1 MNSGFR
7 ADIEGLRA
15 LAVAPILMFHL
26 SPALCPGGFAGVDIF
41 FVISGFLITRMIL
54 ADGAAFSLRRFYV
67 RRLFRLLPAL
77 LVTLI
82 ATIAAGWFLLG
93 PSDFVALAWS
103 ALAAEFAVSNFYFL
117 AAVDYFNA
125 SSLSHPLLHTWS
137 LGAEEQF
144 YLLWPALI
152 VAVGRLRLSFIAV
165 SVAAAL
171 VSFLAVLFLRSG
183 FPQAVFYLM
192 PFRVFELALGACL
205 AGMEAPLRQFSSRLL
220 ISAGGLG
227 AAALAASFV
236 LFDDNTPWPGLA
248 ALLPAVGTAL
258 LIIAGA
264 QPGVGA
270 VLASLPLRLLGR
282 VSYALYLVH
291 WPIIALYRQQIII
304 EPTGLELA
312 TMAAASLAAAVALHL
327 LVEQPFRLR
336 GAVRPLATTAGRWSG
351 PPFLRLTHAAAASR
365 LSGLVLGSCL
375 ASGSVIVGS
384 GFPSRLNDQMVA
396 MLGQKLT
403 FAGDVCST
411 RASRCSFG
419 DQSSSR
425 IVFLLGDSHALNLL
439 YGLDQFFRKQ
449 HIKGIAFYDHGC
461 LFATGTKIF
470 IGGVG
475 DEDCRRHI
483 EEAYAAVAGRTEP
496 VILAGDYAGYR
507 NQIGLKDAD
516 EPLIQTEQAYYA
528 WVDARLSESLTALT
542 VDNRRVVVMAQ
553 SYSTGVDLPRCL
565 SQPGADKAHCQP
577 LTLTAARSVY
587 AASDRMIAELAA
599 RFPSVMTVDPKPA
612 FCPAEPCTTQQG
624 DTFLFRDT
632 AHLTN
637 EGSMFLI
644 DRVSDRLLS
653 ALSPVPP

>member
-7 ADIEGLRA
+7 PDIEGLRA

-41 FVISGFLITRMIL
+41 FVISGFLITRMIV
-54 ADGAAFSLRRFYV
+54 ADGAAFSLRGFYV

-82 ATIAAGWFLLG
+82 ATVAAGWFLLG

-152 VAVGRLRLSFIAV
+152 VAVRRLRLSLIAV
-165 SVAAAL
+165 SAVAAL
-171 VSFLAVLFLRSG
+171 VSFLAVQVLRSG
-183 FPQAVFYLM
+183 FPHAVFYLM

-227 AAALAASFV
+227 AAALAASFA
-236 LFDDNTPWPGLA
+236 LFDGNTPWPGLA
-248 ALLPAVGTAL
+248 ALLPAIGTAL

-291 WPIIALYRQQIII
+291 WPIIALYRQQIVI

-312 TMAAASLAAAVALHL
+312 AMGIASLVAAVALHL

-336 GAVRPLATTAGRWSG
+336 GTVNPAPTAAGRWSS

-365 LSGLVLGSCL
+365 LSGLVLASCL
-375 ASGSVIVGS
+375 ASGSVIAGV

-396 MLGQKLT
+396 MLGQGLT

-425 IVFLLGDSHALNLL
+425 VVFLVGDSHALNLL
-439 YGLDQFFRKQ
+439 YGLDQLFRKQ
-449 HIKGIAFYDHGC
+449 RIKGIAFYDHGC
-461 LFATGTKIF
+461 LFATGTKVF

-483 EEAYAAVAGRTEP
+483 EEAYDAVVGRTEP

-516 EPLIQTEQAYYA
+516 VPLNQTEEAYYT
-528 WVDARLSESLTALT
+528 WVGEQLDRSLAALTAG
-542 VDNRRVVVMAQ
+542 NRRVVVMAQ

-565 SQPGADKAHCQP
+565 SQPGADKALCQP
-577 LTLTAARSVY
+577 LTLAAVRGVY
-587 AASDRMIAELAA
+587 AASDQMVAALAA
-599 RFPSVMTVDPKPA
+599 RFPSAVTVDPKPV

-624 DTFLFRDT
+624 NAFLFRDT

-637 EGSMFLI
+637 DGSVFLI
-644 DRVSDRLLS
+644 EQVADRLLQ
-653 ALSPVPP
+653 ALPPP